1 MGKAKIGNAIE
12 EKNRAI
18 EKAVRAMLD
27 KPKDVTDRE
36 RAEEIQQQAAEIRA
50 RARPEGRYTIS
61 EAMIMLLAETGV
73 FYNIEQAVRK
83 DEIPGFTD
91 ESGNRMQNPVGWVC
105 WDDLNKWMEKN
116 THIRFRFPNPNTHA
130 TRVDARA
137 ALRTNDNEPDD
148 EELHRGL
155 DGAPSLKKGKNNR
168 DKVDAWVKWQANK
181 MVKPNDT
188 LPDLIGRIRLEANKW
203 GYESERKP
211 LTDEIIRKMLPSK
224 ITGGRE
230 KNRGKSKK

>member
-1 MGKAKIGNAIE
+1 MDKEKALAISNAIE
-12 EKNRAI
+12 
-18 EKAVRAMLD
+18 AMLNE
-27 KPKDVTDRE
+27 PYEVTE
-36 RAEEIQQQAAEIRA
+36 AKRAKEIQEQAAAIRNIV
-50 RARPEGRYTIS
+50 RPEGRYTIS
-61 EAMIMLLAETGV
+61 EAVILLLAETGV
-73 FYNIEQAVRK
+73 FYKIQQAVENN
-83 DEIPGFTD
+83 EIPGFTD
-91 ESGNRMQNPVGWVC
+91 ETGNRMQNPVGWVC
-105 WDDLNKWMEKN
+105 WDDLNKWMAEN

-130 TRVDARA
+130 TRVDAGA

-155 DGAPSLKKGKNNR
+155 DGAPSLKEGKNNR